1 MAAVQRLTAALGLTP
16 SERDLLDAYEA
27 SGAEAHRW
35 WKDEHRGYTTGERIR
50 WMLRQ
55 LGSERPEDCEHVA
68 EACRA
73 VDEALLLHPPSL
85 VPGAA
90 ETVRALSGRFPLAII
105 SDTGFASGLAQD
117 VQLERDG
124 LLEFFPVRI
133 YSMDI
138 GHAKPRREPFEAA
151 TSALGVEPGEAMHV
165 GDIERTDVRGALG
178 AGLRAV
184 RCDVVPR
191 RRGSSAA
198 ELVIREYGELEE
210 YLGE

>member
-1 MAAVQRLTAALGLTP
+1 MAAVQRLTATLGLTP

-68 EACRA
+68 QACQA
-73 VDEALLLHPPSL
+73 VDEALLRHPPTL

-90 ETVRALSGRFPLAII
+90 ETVRALAGRFPLAII

-117 VQLERDG
+117 VLLERDG

-151 TSALGVEPGEAMHV
+151 VRARGVDPGEAMHV

-210 YLGE
+210 YLE

>member
-1 MAAVQRLTAALGLTP
+1 
-16 SERDLLDAYEA
+16 
-27 SGAEAHRW
+27 
-35 WKDEHRGYTTGERIR
+35 
-50 WMLRQ
+50 
-55 LGSERPEDCEHVA
+55 VA
-68 EACRA
+68 QACQA
-73 VDEALLLHPPSL
+73 VDEALLRHPPTL

-90 ETVRALSGRFPLAII
+90 ETVRALAGRFPLAII

-117 VQLERDG
+117 VLLERDG

-151 TSALGVEPGEAMHV
+151 VRALGVDPGEAMHV

-198 ELVIREYGELEE
+198 ELVIREYGEFEE
-210 YLGE
+210 YLE